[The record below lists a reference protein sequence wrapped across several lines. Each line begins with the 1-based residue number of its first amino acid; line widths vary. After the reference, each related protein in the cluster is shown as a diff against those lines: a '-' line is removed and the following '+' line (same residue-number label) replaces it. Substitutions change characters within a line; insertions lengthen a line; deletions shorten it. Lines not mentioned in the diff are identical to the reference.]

1 MRTRTGQVV
10 SLERAAAR
18 RVAIVIDASSSFSR
32 GVLAGVSAWMHDR
45 GAWTITIDD
54 RDRDAPMPA
63 WLLDWRGDGLISGL
77 DDAALPRPWRRGVR
91 PVVHVRGH
99 VADDVL
105 PGVYPDY
112 EAAVRLAV
120 THLVDRGLRRLAF
133 CPAPLR
139 GAHRPWDAGARHAQ
153 SLGCEVDI
161 FTPPACRSGDGK
173 GREAVLAWL
182 AGLAKPIGVIAADV
196 WAVHTLEACRIRG
209 LSVPEDVAVV
219 GIGDDDVLCQLAT
232 PALTSVTID
241 RMRIGH
247 EAARL
252 LDDAMQRGQP
262 VSAITLV
269 PPLGIAVRAS
279 SDLLA
284 VADLDVRKA
293 LRLIQARACSDLSA
307 AEVATAVGV
316 SRRPLDR
323 KFLRL
328 LGRSIHDEMQRT
340 KLAEAKRLL
349 AETEHKLLFVA
360 ARSGFVHAAQLCNVF
375 KAAVGMSPMEY
386 RRAERLCRR
395 VAGET
400 AAPQSRRN
408 VSVRGADAAV
418 REAGRM
424 QRRSVR
430 RA

>member
-1 MRTRTGQVV
+1 MKTRGVQSVPH
-10 SLERAAAR
+10 ERGAAR
-18 RVAIVIDASSSFSR
+18 QVAIVIDASSSFSR
-32 GVLAGVSAWMHDR
+32 GVLAGVSSWMHDR
-45 GAWTITIDD
+45 GDWTITIDD
-54 RDRDAPMPA
+54 RDPAAPMPA
-63 WLLDWRGDGLISGL
+63 WLHEWHGDGLISGL
-77 DDAALPRPWRRGVR
+77 DDMALPRPWRRGAR
-91 PVVHVRGH
+91 PVVHVRGS

-139 GAHRPWDAGARHAQ
+139 GADRPWDAGARHAQ
-153 SLGCEVDI
+153 SSGCEADV
-161 FTPPACRSGDGK
+161 FVPPACRSGDGPDH
-173 GREAVLAWL
+173 EAVLAWL
-182 AGLAKPIGVIAADV
+182 AGLARPVGVIAADV
-196 WAVHTLEACRIRG
+196 RAVQMLAACRARG
-209 LSVPEDVAVV
+209 LSVPDDVAVV

-247 EAARL
+247 EAARM
-252 LDDAMQRGQP
+252 LDDTMQRGQP

-269 PPLGIAVRAS
+269 PPLGITVRAS

-293 LRLIQARACSDLSA
+293 LRLIHARACADLSA
-307 AEVATAVGV
+307 AEVAADVGV

-323 KFLRL
+323 KFLRF

-386 RRAERLCRR
+386 RRSERRCRKLAGGAAEPRFRR
-395 VAGET
+395 SAT
-400 AAPQSRRN
+400 
-408 VSVRGADAAV
+408 VRGGMGRQAD
-418 REAGRM
+418 RM
-424 QRRSVR
+424 
-430 RA
+430 

>member
-1 MRTRTGQVV
+1 MKTRDGQSVPH
-10 SLERAAAR
+10 ERGAAR
-18 RVAIVIDASSSFSR
+18 QVAIVIDASSSFSR
-32 GVLAGVSAWMHDR
+32 GVLAGVSSWMHDR
-45 GAWTITIDD
+45 GDWTITIDD
-54 RDRDAPMPA
+54 RDRVAPLPA
-63 WLLDWRGDGLISGL
+63 WLLGWHGDGLISGL
-77 DDAALPRPWRRGVR
+77 DDAALPRLWRRSVR
-91 PVVHVRGH
+91 PVVHVRRC
-99 VADDVL
+99 VANDVL
-105 PGVYPDY
+105 PGVFPDD

-139 GAHRPWDAGARHAQ
+139 AVERPWDAGARHAQ

-161 FTPPACRSGDGK
+161 FVPPACRSADGND
-173 GREAVLAWL
+173 REAVLAWL
-182 AGLAKPIGVIAADV
+182 AGLTRPVGVIAADV
-196 WAVHTLEACRIRG
+196 RAVQILEACRVRG
-209 LSVPEDVAVV
+209 LSVPDDVAVV
-219 GIGDDDVLCQLAT
+219 AIGDDDVLCQLAT

-252 LDDAMQRGQP
+252 LDDTMQRGLP
-262 VSAITLV
+262 VSATTLV

-293 LRLIQARACSDLSA
+293 LRLIQARACADLSA
-307 AEVATAVGV
+307 AEVAASVGV

-349 AETEHKLLFVA
+349 AETEHKLMFVA

-386 RRAERLCRR
+386 RRAERHCRKI
-395 VAGET
+395 AGGTVE
-400 AAPQSRRN
+400 PGSRRN
-408 VSVRGADAAV
+408 AAV
-418 REAGRM
+418 RGVVRRQAGRM
-424 QRRSVR
+424 
-430 RA
+430 